1 MQFAHSHDPFQA
13 IDWNAMSKPE
23 AFRRA
28 TPNAKLKFVAD
39 AKSAA

>member
-1 MQFAHSHDPFQA
+1 MPFAHSRDPFQA
-13 IDWNAMSKPE
+13 TDWSATSKPG